1 MSTHPIALTQ
11 AQLAHAKR
19 GRRIVIP
26 IDRALM
32 DSNLL
37 GATLCGATWSTWLA
51 VLRAAFALPMGS
63 NDCATFAKVA
73 GDRELPTRRV
83 RELWCVVGRRSGKT
97 RVAAAVSIHIAVFE
111 QHDLAPG
118 EVGYV
123 LLLAASRAQASVAF
137 GYVRGFL
144 ESSPI
149 LRRQIES
156 VTTEEVRLN
165 GNVVIGVHAGN
176 YRTVRG
182 RTLLAVVGDE
192 TSFWRDETSAQ
203 PDVEIFRACA
213 PALAASDGM
222 WVGISTGYRKLG
234 LLYQKWRDHF
244 GQNSDEVLVVQGDS
258 ATFNPTLK
266 LAMIERAKAADPEA
280 AESEWGGG
288 FRSDM
293 AAFLDEATIE
303 AAIDRSRPLE
313 LPPRTFRY
321 FAFADPSGGRHD
333 AYTLA
338 IGHQEGDRFVADVVR
353 GTRPPFDPVAVTQ
366 TYAALCKDYKI
377 TEVNGDNYSAEWA
390 VSAFKDAGLR
400 YKRSDRPKSQL
411 YLECLPLF
419 ARQAISLPDLP
430 PLLRELRLLE
440 RQSHRS
446 GKDTVEHGRNGSDD
460 YANALCGCAVLA
472 VRRGYDT
479 SLDWVDG
486 PVTAA
491 ESNAQL
497 DAMMYWGSVVR

>member
-1 MSTHPIALTQ
+1 M
-11 AQLAHAKR
+11 
-19 GRRIVIP
+19 
-26 IDRALM
+26 
-32 DSNLL
+32 
-37 GATLCGATWSTWLA
+37 
-51 VLRAAFALPMGS
+51 
-63 NDCATFAKVA
+63 
-73 GDRELPTRRV
+73 
-83 RELWCVVGRRSGKT
+83 VGRRSGKT

-123 LLLAASRAQASVAF
+123 LLLAASCAQASVAF

-266 LAMIERAKAADPEA
+266 LAMIERARAADPEA

-333 AYTLA
+333 AYALA

-491 ESNAQL
+491 ESNAQW
-497 DAMMYWGSVVR
+497 DAMMYWGSVLR